1 MPAGRPWQGWADMP
15 LVNMVDAANITR
27 LQRYV
32 KATTL
37 VPGDDASIS
46 AKTVN
51 DLATSVKLFAE
62 AGAQRD
68 AATQARALADI
79 YRGTPWHIEVS
90 RRVDIILKQWRFQN
104 LIDGDA

>member
-1 MPAGRPWQGWADMP
+1 MA
-15 LVNMVDAANITR
+15 LVNMVDSANITR

-37 VPGDDASIS
+37 VPGDDAGIS
-46 AKTVN
+46 ARTVN
-51 DLATSVKLFAE
+51 NLAAAVKGFAE

-68 AATQARALADI
+68 AAAQAQALAKV
-79 YRGTPWHIEVS
+79 YEGTAWYPEVH
-90 RRVDIILKQWRFQN
+90 RRVETLLKQWRFEK